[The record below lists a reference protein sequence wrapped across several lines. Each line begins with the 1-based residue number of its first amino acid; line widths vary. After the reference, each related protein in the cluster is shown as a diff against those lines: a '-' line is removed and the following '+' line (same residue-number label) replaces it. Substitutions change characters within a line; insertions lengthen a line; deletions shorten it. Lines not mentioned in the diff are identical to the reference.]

1 MPANWYSTS
10 LPLSRELYSSPQ
22 QFLRHQ
28 QPLQYALQLIL
39 CTLNL
44 VLGPEICMNV
54 FNQRSVCTNQ
64 TWCFTSFLKYLKFQK
79 YISTDHGWIN
89 SIFFQACI
97 LHYSYLRGKKQHQ
110 QQQKKKKIFILLSSI
125 QMLFL
130 KPIIFLC
137 LLVVCQSVN
146 LKSLFSC
153 SQKDNW
159 LNDGSINNS
168 TSPCEKQWSLVPC
181 NLALQ

>member
-1 MPANWYSTS
+1 MPANWYNTS
-10 LPLSRELYSSPQ
+10 LRLSRALYSSPQ
-22 QFLRHQ
+22 QFLHHQ

-44 VLGPEICMNV
+44 VLGPEMCMNV
-54 FNQRSVCTNQ
+54 FNLRSVCTNH

-79 YISTDHGWIN
+79 YKIKIYFNRSWVDIFIFSSFTIQFEGEKAAPTATKK
-89 SIFFQACI
+89 SI
-97 LHYSYLRGKKQHQ
+97 
-110 QQQKKKKIFILLSSI
+110 IFILLSSI

-130 KPIIFLC
+130 KPFIFLS

-159 LNDGSINNS
+159 LNN
-168 TSPCEKQWSLVPC
+168 WSYQQLDFTLWKTMVP
-181 NLALQ
+181 

>member
-1 MPANWYSTS
+1 MPWVIREPIKLMPANWYSTS

-110 QQQKKKKIFILLSSI
+110 QQQKNNNNFHTAQLNPNVVFKTYYIFVPVGGLS
-125 QMLFL
+125 
-130 KPIIFLC
+130 
-137 LLVVCQSVN
+137 VCE
-146 LKSLFSC
+146 LEEF
-153 SQKDNW
+153 
-159 LNDGSINNS
+159 I
-168 TSPCEKQWSLVPC
+168 
-181 NLALQ
+181 